1 MRARELRAAGGSV
14 KEIARA
20 LSVST
25 SSVSRWV
32 RDVELTSVQR
42 KLLDAHDRGRR
53 VEVGRRNSERARRL
67 REAWQAEGR
76 ARARARDPRHM
87 AGCMLYW
94 AEGSRSR
101 NSVYFTNSDPAM
113 IQFFLGFLLHD
124 LRVERAAVRLD
135 LNLFADHAAD
145 QRRIERYWLATLDLP
160 PHCLRAST
168 VNVYSRRSGRKRAG
182 RLAFGTC
189 RLSVHSTRIVQHI
202 FGAIQEYGAF
212 DRKAWL
218 D

>member
-1 MRARELRAAGGSV
+1 M

-32 RDVELTSVQR
+32 RDVELAPEQR
-42 KLLDAHDRGRR
+42 KLLGGHDGGRR
-53 VEVGRRNSERARRL
+53 IEIGRRNSERARRL
-67 REAWQAEGR
+67 RETWQAEGR
-76 ARARARDPRHM
+76 DRARARDPSHM

-113 IQFFLGFLLHD
+113 IRFFLGFLVDD
-124 LRVERAAVRLD
+124 LRVEQDAVRLD

-145 QRRIERYWLATLDLP
+145 QRRIERYWLETLELP
-160 PHCLRAST
+160 SHCLRAST
-168 VNVYSRRSGRKRAG
+168 VNVYSRSSARKRAG
-182 RLAFGTC
+182 RLTFGTC
-189 RLSVHSTRIVQHI
+189 RLSVHSTRVVQHI
-202 FGAIQEYGAF
+202 FGAIQEYGGF
-212 DRKAWL
+212 GREAWL